1 MAAVPGLSSYV
12 SRAPEHRLSGCGA
25 WAQQLCLP
33 GCRAQAQWLRC
44 LGSAVVIPGLQST
57 GSVWAQQ
64 LCLPGCRAQAQWLRC
79 LGSAVVSPGLQSTGS
94 VATVPGLSNCVSSGS
109 RAQAQWLWCLGS
121 AVMTPGLQSTGSVA
135 AVPGLSSC
143 DSRATEHRLSGCG
156 SWAWLLHG
164 AWKLPRPRTEPES
177 PALAGGFFTS
187 GPPRKS

>member
-1 MAAVPGLSSYV
+1 MHHVSSCSAWAQQLCLSGSRAQAQCRLSSCV
-12 SRAPEHRLSGCGA
+12 SRALEHKLSGCGA
-25 WAQQLCLP
+25 WAQQLCL
-33 GCRAQAQWLRC
+33 Q
-44 LGSAVVIPGLQST
+44 GS
-57 GSVWAQQ
+57 
-64 LCLPGCRAQAQWLRC
+64 RAQAQWLRC